1 VQDVAAALDPKN
13 LLVGKEFECDMD
25 KVYDVMGKYLLE
37 NLLCLHPADRM
48 PSKVCPPP
56 INVKIKIPM
65 IVVLSVT
72 WDLDFGIVG
81 RKHKKILVKE
91 FVLS

>member
-1 VQDVAAALDPKN
+1 MQDVAAALDPKN

-48 PSKVCPPP
+48 PSKVCP
-56 INVKIKIPM
+56 
-65 IVVLSVT
+65 T
-72 WDLDFGIVG
+72 T
-81 RKHKKILVKE
+81 
-91 FVLS
+91 